1 MGTATRAPLVAA
13 AALLALCCPPS
24 AAHADSCT
32 GLTKKGGR
40 FPVCFDLGNRLSVT
54 AGSDGFGGAIAF
66 RQIIHFD
73 DDADLVWKLE
83 HQIGETAHAG
93 GETGLTALLYRGRY
107 LRHTRDG
114 HIVIPLG
121 EPKKVFLPFDIGG
134 LVESGRVT
142 RRLDGTYEL
151 GIVKTAALVDLWRS
165 RDFRRRL
172 AIGPLA
178 RWDVTVSARPIILG
192 HHSISPFS
200 AGIANFHMESANG
213 LTVADIS
220 VEAGTAWTTDMG
232 WHPDVRAEA
241 SLERVII
248 AVNDRPIALMLNAKY
263 ASATDE
269 AIASIG
275 ARVVLFQARDQRVSL
290 R

>member
-1 MGTATRAPLVAA
+1 MRSVLASLVALIGLA
-13 AALLALCCPPS
+13 ASSTAEAE
-24 AAHADSCT
+24 SCT
-32 GLTKKGGR
+32 GITGNGGR
-40 FPVCFDLGNRLSVT
+40 FATCFDLGNRLSVT
-54 AGSDGFGGAIAF
+54 AGTDGFGGSLAL
-66 RQIIHFD
+66 RHVVTFD
-73 DDADLVWKLE
+73 DEPDLIWKLE
-83 HQIGETAHAG
+83 HQMIDVTHATF
-93 GETGLTALLYRGRY
+93 EDRFTGVLYRGRY
-107 LRHTRDG
+107 LRHARDG

-121 EPKKVFLPFDIGG
+121 TPKKVFLPFDIGG

-178 RWDVTVSARPIILG
+178 RWDVTVTARPIVLG
-192 HHSISPFS
+192 HHAISPFS
-200 AGIANFHMESANG
+200 AAIANFHMESGNG
-213 LTVADIS
+213 LTVADLS
-220 VEAGTAWTTDMG
+220 VEAGTAWTTDAG
-232 WHPDVRAEA
+232 WRPDSRAEA
-241 SLERVII
+241 SLERVIM

-275 ARVVLFQARDQRVSL
+275 ARVVLYQPRDQRVSV

>member
-1 MGTATRAPLVAA
+1 V
-13 AALLALCCPPS
+13 
-24 AAHADSCT
+24 
-32 GLTKKGGR
+32 TKKGAR

-54 AGSDGFGGAIAF
+54 AGSDGFGGAIAL

-93 GETGLTALLYRGRY
+93 GEVGLTALLYRGRY

-114 HIVIPLG
+114 HLVIPLG
-121 EPKKVFLPFDIGG
+121 TPKKVFLPFDIGG

-178 RWDVTVSARPIILG
+178 RWDVTVTARPIILG
-192 HHSISPFS
+192 HHAISPFS
-200 AGIANFHMESANG
+200 AAIANFHMESGNG
-213 LTVADIS
+213 LTVADLS
-220 VEAGTAWTTDMG
+220 VEAGTAWTTDAG
-232 WHPDVRAEA
+232 WRPDARAEA
-241 SLERVII
+241 SLERVIM

-275 ARVVLFQARDQRVSL
+275 ARVVLYQPRDQRVSV

>member
-1 MGTATRAPLVAA
+1 MGTATRASLIIAA
-13 AALLALCCPPS
+13 AFLAFAS
-24 AAHADSCT
+24 AAQADSCT

-83 HQIGETAHAG
+83 HQVGETAHAG
-93 GETGLTALLYRGRY
+93 GGPGLTALLYRGRY
-107 LRHTRDG
+107 MRHTRDG
-114 HIVIPLG
+114 HIVIPIG

-178 RWDVTVSARPIILG
+178 RWDVAVSARPVVLG
-192 HHSISPFS
+192 HHAISPFS
-200 AGIANFHMESANG
+200 AGIANFHMESDNG

-220 VEAGTAWTTDMG
+220 VEAGTAWTTDAG
-232 WHPDVRAEA
+232 WRPDARAEA
-241 SLERVII
+241 SFERVII
-248 AVNDRPIALMLNAKY
+248 AVNDRPIALMFNAKY
-263 ASATDE
+263 ATATDE

>member
-1 MGTATRAPLVAA
+1 MGTATRASLTV
-13 AALLALCCPPS
+13 AALLAVLAP
-24 AAHADSCT
+24 AHADSCT
-32 GLTKKGGR
+32 KETKKGAR
-40 FPVCFDLGNRLSVT
+40 YPVCFDLGNRLSVT

-83 HQIGETAHAG
+83 HQVGETAHAG
-93 GETGLTALLYRGRY
+93 GSVGLTALLYRGRY

-114 HIVIPLG
+114 HLVIPLG
-121 EPKKVFLPFDIGG
+121 EPKKVFLPFDVGG

-142 RRLDGTYEL
+142 RLMDGTYEL
-151 GIVKTAALVDLWRS
+151 GIVKTAALIDLWRS

-178 RWDVTVSARPIILG
+178 RWDVRVSADPIVLG
-192 HHSISPFS
+192 HHAIAPFS
-200 AGIANFHMESANG
+200 SGIANFHMESANG

-220 VEAGTAWTTDMG
+220 VEAGTAWTTNAG
-232 WHPDVRAEA
+232 WRPNARAEA
-241 SLERVII
+241 SFERVLI
-248 AVNDRPIALMLNAKY
+248 AVNDRPIALTLAAKY
-263 ASATDE
+263 ATETDE

-275 ARVVLFQARDQRVSL
+275 ARVVLFQARDPRVSS

>member
-1 MGTATRAPLVAA
+1 MGTAARASLVIVAA
-13 AALLALCCPPS
+13 MLALTG
-24 AAHADSCT
+24 AARAESCT
-32 GLTKKGGR
+32 GVTKKGGP

-83 HQIGETAHAG
+83 HQVGETAHAG
-93 GETGLTALLYRGRY
+93 GSVGLTALLYRGRF

-114 HIVIPLG
+114 HLMLPIGQLR
-121 EPKKVFLPFDIGG
+121 KVFLPFDVGG

-142 RRLDGTYEL
+142 RLMDGTYEL
-151 GIVKTAALVDLWRS
+151 GVVKTAALIELWRS

-172 AIGPLA
+172 AFGPLA
-178 RWDVTVSARPIILG
+178 RWDVTVTPRPIVLG
-192 HHSISPFS
+192 HHAISPFTS
-200 AGIANFHMESANG
+200 GIANFHLESANG
-213 LTVADIS
+213 LTVADVS
-220 VEAGTAWTTDMG
+220 VEAGTAWTTDRG
-232 WHPDVRAEA
+232 WQPDARAEA

-248 AVNDRPIALMLNAKY
+248 AVNDRPIALMLSAKY
-263 ASATDE
+263 ATATDE

-275 ARVVLFQARDQRVSL
+275 ARVVLFQARDPRVRS